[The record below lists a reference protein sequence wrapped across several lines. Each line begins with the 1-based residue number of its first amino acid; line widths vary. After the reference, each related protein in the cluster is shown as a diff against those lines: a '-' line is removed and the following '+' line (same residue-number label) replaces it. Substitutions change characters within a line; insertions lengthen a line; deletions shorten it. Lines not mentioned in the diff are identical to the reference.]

1 MRLHTPS
8 VRSAPI
14 AAELAALGGF
24 ARFATVSAA
33 AAAAAFATGAMMLV
47 DATPVAAQDVPAC
60 HVANDVEG
68 RASPLDSVSV
78 ELMGATAKV
87 CYGRPSANDREV
99 MGGLVPFGEPWRTGA
114 NEATALHLTFPAEV
128 AGIRVEPGSYA
139 IYTVPG
145 ETQWEVVLAINYARW
160 GIPIPGDDV
169 IGRATV
175 SAESTDAHVETLT
188 FGVDLV
194 SEMETHLV
202 LEWERTRIRIPVRH
216 AHRPH

>member
-1 MRLHTPS
+1 MRFRTPS
-8 VRSAPI
+8 ARPAPMSCG
-14 AAELAALGGF
+14 AGRAGV

-33 AAAAAFATGAMMLV
+33 AALAALATGALLSSP
-47 DATPVAAQDVPAC
+47 APLAAQGGPAC
-60 HVANDVEG
+60 HVANDLEG

-128 AGIRVEPGSYA
+128 AGIRVDPGSYA

-145 ETQWEVVLAINYARW
+145 ETEWEVVLASNYARW

-188 FGVDLV
+188 IGVDAA
-194 SEMETHLV
+194 SEMEAHLV
-202 LEWERTRIRIPVRH
+202 IEWERTRIRIPVRH
-216 AHRPH
+216 AH